1 MMNLRVKRQRSE
13 RDGGLSQMFAS
24 RPAHDR
30 FSSFYG
36 DLSRRCDHGC
46 VDELASAHML
56 YLFLGEL
63 RNRR

>member
-1 MMNLRVKRQRSE
+1 MMNLLFKRQRAE
-13 RDGGLSQMFAS
+13 RDNGLSQMFAS

-36 DLSRRCDHGC
+36 DLSRRCDHGS
-46 VDELASAHML
+46 VDELASAYTL
-56 YLFLGEL
+56 YLYLGEL

>member
-1 MMNLRVKRQRSE
+1 MMSLRFKRPCGQR
-13 RDGGLSQMFAS
+13 DTGLGQMFAS

-36 DLSRRCDHGC
+36 DLSRRCDHGS
-46 VDELASAHML
+46 VDELASAYTL

-63 RNRR
+63 KNRR

>member
-1 MMNLRVKRQRSE
+1 MMNLRSKHQRTV
-13 RDGGLSQMFAS
+13 RDGGLSQMFAE

-36 DLSRRCDHGC
+36 DLRSRCDHGS
-46 VDELASAHML
+46 VDELASAYTL

-63 RNRR
+63 KNRR